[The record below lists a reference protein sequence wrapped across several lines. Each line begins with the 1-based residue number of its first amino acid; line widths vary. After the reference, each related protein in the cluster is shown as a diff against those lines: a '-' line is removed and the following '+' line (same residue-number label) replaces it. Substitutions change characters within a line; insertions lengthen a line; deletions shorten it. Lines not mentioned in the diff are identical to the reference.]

1 MVEDILDQLESILSP
16 LGIYKIEDNSIIKAE
31 LVAYAYGIDLVKE
44 QIQKTFEE
52 GFIQTSQDFGLS
64 LREELMK
71 IEPEGSIN
79 QRREKIIKR
88 NCVIRGQ
95 WNPNRTNEI
104 LQETKLDV
112 SVVEDFEKGRVII
125 TFASQKD
132 ATIEN
137 LSKVLNVVRS
147 EIPAHLEIRSNIG
160 PITWNK
166 IDKANKGFAYLD
178 RLDLTFDS
186 LENFE

>member
-1 MVEDILDQLESILSP
+1 MVKDTLNQLESILSP

-44 QIQKTFEE
+44 QIQKTLEE

-71 IEPEGSIN
+71 IEPEGSID

-88 NCVIRGQ
+88 NCVIRGE
-95 WNPNRTNEI
+95 WNPKRINEI
-104 LQETKLDV
+104 LEETKLDV
-112 SVVEDFEKGRVII
+112 SLVEDFKKRRVII

-137 LSKVLNVVRS
+137 LSKVLNAIKG
-147 EIPAHLEIRSNIG
+147 EIPAHLEIRSNIK
-160 PITWNK
+160 PITWND
-166 IDKANKGFAYLD
+166 IDEANKQFLYLD
-178 RLDLTFDS
+178 RLELTFDS
-186 LENFE
+186 LEDFE